1 MTRRSSSH
9 IARYERENRLFRE
22 GGRILWRFEAY
33 LETGGDRDLMAGNTA
48 YVTACYHDLIAL
60 RRQGLRERDFDRLI
74 LDLTTLAGR
83 HDPRR
88 QRAQGRTFVRTTS
101 SNLVSPQDLDE
112 WRKRMRL
119 DGRGEHYRFR
129 FLGLI

>member
-60 RRQGLRERDFDRLI
+60 RRQGLRERDFAAFGATDF
-74 LDLTTLAGR
+74 A
-83 HDPRR
+83 
-88 QRAQGRTFVRTTS
+88 
-101 SNLVSPQDLDE
+101 
-112 WRKRMRL
+112 
-119 DGRGEHYRFR
+119 
-129 FLGLI
+129 